1 MCGPIWGGVP
11 MSGRPGRPTIGTMSG
26 ETVTTDR
33 WALLLA
39 HRERLRRLVQARL
52 ADPRD
57 VEDCVQEALLRAYC
71 FLRLDEDRVGSFLT
85 STALRL
91 CADHYRAINRQRRL
105 WARAAVNAPAP
116 GPEDAVCDRQLGRWL
131 MAMVDRLPGRERQ
144 VVLARAAGLST
155 AEVAQRLD
163 IPAKTAEGAFTRG
176 RARLRRMCEQ
186 S

>member
-1 MCGPIWGGVP
+1 MPATVRTP
-11 MSGRPGRPTIGTMSG
+11 DDRTMPEETIII
-26 ETVTTDR
+26 DR

-39 HRERLRRLVQARL
+39 HRDRLRRLVHARL
-52 ADPRD
+52 AEPRD

-71 FLRLDEDRVGSFLT
+71 FPRLDEDRIGSFLT

-91 CADHYRAINRQRRL
+91 CADHYRGIDRQRRL
-105 WARAAVNAPAP
+105 WPRAVVSTPTP
-116 GPEDAVCDRQLGRWL
+116 GPEDLVCDRQLGRWL

-144 VVLARAAGLST
+144 VMLARVAGMST
-155 AEVAQRLD
+155 AEVAARLD